1 MILPARGPFNN
12 GNAPHLPIAEAFRV
26 QAGRLWFR
34 KGKARREGRRAG
46 AGRVGIRQG
55 SWRLAV
61 FLLAVVAAMGGLAL
75 AKGGLWITKHE
86 GDTLH
91 LADMVLRMARG
102 QVPHLD
108 YATPIG
114 ILAVAP
120 VAGLVALGAGLGH
133 ALILSQIAV
142 ALLLVPA
149 ILRAGPS
156 RMQGPWPYLLG
167 ALVLVFVLALVHG
180 EADPSPSI
188 SMHYNRWAW
197 AISYLVL
204 VLALL
209 PALPGRARPL
219 QDGAL
224 IGLGMAAL
232 ALLKMT
238 FFAAFALPVLLALA
252 LRREGRALLAALVA
266 GLAVAGVITLL
277 LGPGFWAAYL
287 GDLLQVAGSDV
298 RPQPGASFAGVLT
311 APLYRLVSILA
322 IACVILLRRAGQ
334 ADLGL
339 VLIVLFP
346 AFAFVTYQ
354 NYGNDPQWI
363 YLLALLAF
371 VARPAPGTRR
381 AWGFDL
387 RDGLTAVGIAA
398 FAHGAPSL
406 QNMAFSPLLHLGQG
420 AASHALG
427 PGGSVLADIRVLD
440 SRMSE
445 LSGTAAIPAPDF
457 PPPNAAAAAAGDRLS
472 ARPAVLSGE
481 TLPGCTLTTGLAQW
495 FRAVTADLEA
505 VGQAGAGIFAA
516 DALSPYW
523 LYGDFRPLTGGAPW
537 YYDGLPGLADADLVL
552 VPLCPAS
559 PAARIAALEA
569 LAEVPLTEIRRTS
582 LYILLEKSAP

>member
-1 MILPARGPFNN
+1 
-12 GNAPHLPIAEAFRV
+12 
-26 QAGRLWFR
+26 
-34 KGKARREGRRAG
+34 
-46 AGRVGIRQG
+46 
-55 SWRLAV
+55 
-61 FLLAVVAAMGGLAL
+61 MGGLAL
-75 AKGGLWITKHE
+75 AKGGLFIAKHE

-133 ALILSQIAV
+133 ALIMAQIAV

-156 RMQGPWPYLLG
+156 RMQGPWPFVLG
-167 ALVLVFVLALVHG
+167 ALVLIFVLALVHG
-180 EADPSPSI
+180 ESEPSTSI

-204 VLALL
+204 VLAVL
-209 PALPGRARPL
+209 PALPGRARPWL
-219 QDGAL
+219 DGAL

-232 ALLKMT
+232 ALMKMT

-252 LRREGRALLAALVA
+252 LRREGRALLAALIA
-266 GLAVAGVITLL
+266 GLAVAGAATLL
-277 LGPGFWAAYL
+277 LGTGFWAAYL

-298 RPQPGASFAGVLT
+298 RPQPGVSFLAVLT
-311 APLYRLVSILA
+311 EPLYRLVSILA
-322 IACVILLRRAGQ
+322 ILAVVLLRKGGQ

-339 VLIVLFP
+339 MMIVLFP

-363 YLLALLAF
+363 YLLALLVF
-371 VARPAPGTRR
+371 VARPAPGTHR

-406 QNMAFSPLLHLGQG
+406 QNLAYSPLMHLRLGKESQPLG
-420 AASHALG
+420 G
-427 PGGSVLADIRVLD
+427 PGSALADIHVLD
-440 SRMSE
+440 SRMSR
-445 LSGTAAIPAPDF
+445 LTGTSYIAAPGFPQLVAAPVDE
-457 PPPNAAAAAAGDRLS
+457 AGKVSD
-472 ARPAVLSGE
+472 RPAMLNGE
-481 TLPGCTLTTGLAQW
+481 ELVRCALATGLGAW
-495 FRAVTADLEA
+495 LHAVTADLEA
-505 VGQAGAGIFAA
+505 AGQSGKGIFTT
-516 DALSPYW
+516 DTLSPLW
-523 LYGDFRPLTGGAPW
+523 MFGDFRPLDQGAPW
-537 YYDGLPGLADADLVL
+537 YYDGLPGLEDADLVL
-552 VPLCPAS
+552 VPLCPLS
-559 PAARIAALEA
+559 PSGRTAALEA
-569 LAEVPLTEIRRTS
+569 LADAGTPLTEIRRTS
-582 LYILLEKSAP
+582 LYILLGKNAP

>member
-1 MILPARGPFNN
+1 MHRACQSPRLSGSR
-12 GNAPHLPIAEAFRV
+12 L
-26 QAGRLWFR
+26 AGYGFAKVGRAA
-34 KGKARREGRRAG
+34 KGRRAG

-61 FLLAVVAAMGGLAL
+61 FLLAVVAVMGGLAL

-120 VAGLVALGAGLGH
+120 VAGLVALGAGLGQ
-133 ALILSQIAV
+133 ALILAQ
-142 ALLLVPA
+142 ALLALALVPA

-209 PALPGRARPL
+209 PALPGRARPWL
-219 QDGAL
+219 DGAL

-287 GDLLQVAGSDV
+287 GDLLQVARSDV

-322 IACVILLRRAGQ
+322 ILAVVLLRRAGQ

-427 PGGSVLADIRVLD
+427 PGGSVLADIHVLD

-445 LSGTAAIPAPDF
+445 LSGTAAIATPDLPQL
-457 PPPNAAAAAAGDRLS
+457 PPAAAAAAGGRLS
-472 ARPAVLSGE
+472 DRPAVLSGE

-505 VGQAGAGIFAA
+505 AGEAGAGIFAA

-523 LYGDFRPLTGGAPW
+523 IYGDFRPLTGGAPW

-569 LAEVPLTEIRRTS
+569 LAEAEVPLTEIRRTS

>member
-1 MILPARGPFNN
+1 MRAPFNN
-12 GNAPHLPIAEAFRV
+12 GNAASRGFPGESW
-26 QAGRLWFR
+26 QAMVSPMVRR
-34 KGKARREGRRAG
+34 AARGRRAG
-46 AGRVGIRQG
+46 AGRVNIRQG

-61 FLLAVVAAMGGLAL
+61 FLLAVVAVVGGLAL
-75 AKGGLWITKHE
+75 AKGGLFIAKHE

-133 ALILSQIAV
+133 ALILAQTLL

-156 RMQGPWPYLLG
+156 RMQGPWPFVLG
-167 ALVLVFVLALVHG
+167 ALVLIFVLALVHG
-180 EADPSPSI
+180 ESDTSTSI

-204 VLALL
+204 VLAVL
-209 PALPGRARPL
+209 PALPGRARPWL
-219 QDGAL
+219 DGAL

-266 GLAVAGVITLL
+266 GLAVAGAVTLL
-277 LGPGFWAAYL
+277 LGTGFWAAYL

-298 RPQPGASFAGVLT
+298 RPQPGTSFTGVLT
-311 APLYRLVSILA
+311 EPLYRLVSILA
-322 IACVILLRRAGQ
+322 ILAVVFLRKAGQ

-406 QNMAFSPLLHLGQG
+406 QNMAYSPLVHLRLGEDSRPVGDG
-420 AASHALG
+420 A
-427 PGGSVLADIRVLD
+427 LADIHVLD
-440 SRMSE
+440 SRMAS
-445 LSGTAAIPAPDF
+445 LAGTAVIATPDF
-457 PPPNAAAAAAGDRLS
+457 PQLAPPAPAEDAKVSD
-472 ARPAVLSGE
+472 RPAMLNGE
-481 TLPGCTLTTGLAQW
+481 TLPRCALATGLTAW
-495 FRAVTADLEA
+495 LHAVTADLEA
-505 VGQAGAGIFAA
+505 AGHSGKGIFTT
-516 DALSPYW
+516 DTLSLFW
-523 LYGDFRPLTGGAPW
+523 MVGEFHPLDQGAPW

-552 VPLCPAS
+552 VPLCPMS
-559 PAARIAALEA
+559 PSGRTAALEA
-569 LAEVPLTEIRRTS
+569 LAEAGTELTEIRRTS
-582 LYILLEKSAP
+582 LYILLGKNAP

>member
-1 MILPARGPFNN
+1 VGAVQQRKCTAPRLSGPR
-12 GNAPHLPIAEAFRV
+12 L
-26 QAGRLWFR
+26 AGYGFA
-34 KGKARREGRRAG
+34 KVRRAAKGRRAG
-46 AGRVGIRQG
+46 AGRVDIRQG
-55 SWRLAV
+55 SWRLAG
-61 FLLAVVAAMGGLAL
+61 FLLAVVAVMGGLAL

-108 YATPIG
+108 YVTPIG

-180 EADPSPSI
+180 ESDPSTSM

-209 PALPGRARPL
+209 PALPGRARPWL
-219 QDGAL
+219 DGAL

-232 ALLKMT
+232 ALLKIT
-238 FFAAFALPVLLALA
+238 FFAAFALPVLLALV

-266 GLAVAGVITLL
+266 GLAVAGAVTLL

-287 GDLLQVAGSDV
+287 GDLLQVAGSDT
-298 RPQPGASFAGVLT
+298 RPQPGASFTGVLT
-311 APLYRLVSILA
+311 APLYRLASILA

-381 AWGFDL
+381 AWGVDL

-406 QNMAFSPLLHLGQG
+406 QNMAYSPLMHLRQGEDSQPVG
-420 AASHALG
+420 AA
-427 PGGSVLADIRVLD
+427 GSALADVHVLD
-440 SRMSE
+440 ARMSR
-445 LSGTAAIPAPDF
+445 LAGTSDIPTSDF
-457 PPPNAAAAAAGDRLS
+457 PQLLPLPLDEDAS
-472 ARPAVLSGE
+472 ISERPALLNGE
-481 TLPGCTLTTGLAQW
+481 TLPRCVMAAGLSAW
-495 FRAVTADLEA
+495 LHAVTADLEA
-505 VGQAGAGIFAA
+505 AGHSGKGIFTT
-516 DALSPYW
+516 DTLSPFW
-523 LYGDFRPLTGGAPW
+523 MFGDFRPLNQGAPW
-537 YYDGLPGLADADLVL
+537 YYDGLPGFEGADLVL
-552 VPLCPAS
+552 VPLCPLS
-559 PAARIAALEA
+559 PSGRIAALEA
-569 LAEVPLTEIRRTS
+569 LAEAEVPLTEIRRSS
-582 LYILLEKSAP
+582 LYILLEKIAP

>member
-1 MILPARGPFNN
+1 MRAPFNN
-12 GNAPHLPIAEAFRV
+12 GNAASRGFPGESW
-26 QAGRLWFR
+26 QAMVSPMVKRAA
-34 KGKARREGRRAG
+34 KGRRAG
-46 AGRVGIRQG
+46 AGRVNIRQG

-61 FLLAVVAAMGGLAL
+61 FLLAVVAVMGGLAL
-75 AKGGLWITKHE
+75 AKGGLYIAKHE

-133 ALILSQIAV
+133 ALILAQIAL
-142 ALLLVPA
+142 ALMLVPA
-149 ILRAGPS
+149 ILRAGSS
-156 RMQGPWPYLLG
+156 RMQGPWPFVLG
-167 ALVLVFVLALVHG
+167 ALVLIFVLALVHG
-180 EADPSPSI
+180 ESEPSTSI

-219 QDGAL
+219 LDGAL

-232 ALLKMT
+232 ALMKMT

-266 GLAVAGVITLL
+266 GLAVAGAVTLL
-277 LGPGFWAAYL
+277 LGTGFWAAYL

-298 RPQPGASFAGVLT
+298 RPQPGASFTGVLT
-311 APLYRLVSILA
+311 EPLYRLVSILA
-322 IACVILLRRAGQ
+322 ILAVVFLRKGGQ

-339 VLIVLFP
+339 MLIVLFP

-371 VARPAPGTRR
+371 VARPAPGTHR

-406 QNMAFSPLLHLGQG
+406 QNMAYSPLMHLR
-420 AASHALG
+420 LG
-427 PGGSVLADIRVLD
+427 EGSQPVGGRALADIHVID
-440 SRMSE
+440 SRMAS
-445 LSGTAAIPAPDF
+445 LAGTSAIAAPDF
-457 PPPNAAAAAAGDRLS
+457 PQLAPPALADDAPISD
-472 ARPAVLSGE
+472 RPAVLNGE
-481 TLPGCTLTTGLAQW
+481 TLPRCAMATGLTAW
-495 FRAVTADLEA
+495 LHAVTADLEA
-505 VGQAGAGIFAA
+505 AGQSGKGIFTT
-516 DALSPYW
+516 DTLSLFW
-523 LYGDFRPLTGGAPW
+523 MFGDFRPLDQGAPW
-537 YYDGLPGLADADLVL
+537 YYDGLPGIEDADLVL
-552 VPLCPAS
+552 VPLCPVS
-559 PAARIAALEA
+559 PSARTAALEA
-569 LAEVPLTEIRRTS
+569 LAETGIELTEIRRTS
-582 LYILLEKSAP
+582 LYILLGKNAP